1 MRNITFRT
9 SKFSRLIFI
18 ASLFLLNTTLS
29 FAQVC
34 GTPGADG
41 PINASTS
48 INTYYPITGTLNLA
62 KGAKTI
68 ALTAVPAT
76 DSHGNNFGGTQIS
89 SGDLVLIIQMQDA
102 SIDYSNN
109 PNYGS
114 GSSSSGIDGLGGTGF
129 TNLGNTG
136 IYEYVIATSNVPLT
150 GGTLTFIGTG
160 TGGGALNDYFNAA
173 PTTTSGK
180 KTFQIIR
187 VPQFSNLTLNSNIT
201 TPPFNGFAG
210 GIIAFNVSGT
220 FNFNGFNI
228 DGSARGFRGGYSPVA
243 ATNANN
249 STTYVDNSTSSVV
262 SGKGEGIAGTPR
274 YMWDGFNQV
283 NNGVEGMPGGSAG
296 RGAPANAGGGGND
309 HNSGGGGGGNGG
321 NGGLGGLGW
330 QGGGGDVSPL
340 NGGGRPGYTSYL
352 TATPSLTRLVMGG
365 GGGAGDA
372 NNAVNGVKGGVGG
385 AIILIN
391 AGSIQ
396 GTGNIYANGGVG
408 AAGTYSGAPDGAGG
422 GGAGGSVFLN
432 ISNNSTTTINI
443 EAKGGNGG
451 NTLNDENNSHGPGG
465 GGGGGII
472 RYNVP
477 GSGVTINTSVING
490 VSGVTADNKNHG
502 AQPGT
507 VGYVSTFSS
516 SDMPSELQ
524 INSNCLA
531 SLSTKVNSINKSVCN
546 TIDATVTYEI
556 EITNLGSG
564 NAAQVNLNYLFPTG
578 INFDSATATYTLNA
592 SGPTGSMANTGTA
605 NSPIVGGFNIP
616 LNGVVKITLIGK
628 VAAAMTPGT
637 TYSSKAQAL
646 YLDPTRT
653 IADPSRRITPFTNSF
668 GTVNTTYQT
677 GGGLNVGGTNFD
689 GTSKTEDDVLV
700 IASPG
705 TPSISASGPT
715 TFCAGGSVV
724 LSSTAGTGY
733 LWSTGATTQTIT
745 VTTSGTYTVKV
756 SNASGCYSASSAGT
770 TVTANPLPT
779 AYNVTGGGAYCAGG
793 TGVAVGLSNSQTG
806 VSYQLKLAG
815 ANDGTAVAGTGSA
828 ISFGTKTAAGT
839 YTVVAT
845 NSTTSCTATM
855 TGSATISINPLPTA
869 YNVTG
874 GGTYCA
880 GGTGF
885 AIGLSN
891 SQSGVSYQLQL
902 GGTNNGTAVAGTG
915 SAISFGTKTA
925 AGTYTVVATNTTTS
939 CTAPMTGNATITVNP
954 LPTAYNV
961 TGGGSYCTGGTG
973 FAVGLSNS
981 QSGVSYQLKLA
992 GANDGTAV
1000 AGTGSAI
1007 SFGTKTAAGTYTVV
1021 ATNTTTSCTA
1031 TMTGSAT
1038 ITINPLPTAYNVTGG
1053 GAYCA
1058 GGTGVAVGLSNSQ
1071 TGVSYQLQLAGA
1083 NDGTAVAGTGSAISF
1098 GTKTAAGNYTVVAT
1112 NTTTSCTAPM
1122 TGSVTITVNPLP
1134 TAYNVTGG
1142 GSYCAGGTGVAV
1154 GLSNSQTGV
1163 SYQLQLAGANDGTV
1177 VAGTG
1182 SAISFG
1188 TKTAAG
1194 NYTVVATNTTTSC
1207 TAPMTGSATITV
1219 NPLPTAYNVTGG
1231 GSYCAGGTGVAVGLS
1246 NSQTGVS
1253 YQLQLA
1259 GANDGTAV
1267 AGTGSAISFGT
1278 KTAAGTYTVVAT
1290 NTTTSCTAPM
1300 TGSVTI
1306 TVNPLPTTYN
1316 VTGGG
1321 SYCAGGTGVAVGL
1334 SNSQTGV
1341 SYQLQLAGANDGTAV
1356 AGTGSAISFGTKT
1369 AAGNYTVVATN
1380 TTTSCTAPMTGSV
1393 TITINPLPTAYNVTG
1408 GGSYCAGGTGVA
1420 VGLSNS
1426 QTGVSYQLQLAGA
1439 NDGTAVAG
1447 TGSAISFGT
1456 RTAAGNYTV
1465 VATNT
1470 TTSCTAPMTGSVTIT
1485 VNPLPTAYNVTGG
1498 GAYCAGG
1505 TGVAV
1510 GLSNSQ
1516 TGVSY
1521 QLQLAGANDGTAVAG
1536 TGSAISFGTKT
1547 AAGNYTVVATNT
1559 TTSCTAPMTGS
1570 VTITINPLPTA
1581 YNVTGGGAYC
1591 AGGTGVAV
1599 GLSNSQ
1605 TGVSYQLQLAGA
1617 NDGTAVAGTGSAIS
1631 FGTKTAAGNYT
1642 VVATNTTTSC
1652 TAPMTGS
1659 VTITINPLP
1668 TAYNVTGG
1676 GAYCAGGT
1684 GVAVGLSNSQTGVS
1698 YQLQLAGANDG
1709 TAVAGTGSA
1718 ISFGTKTA
1726 TGNYTVVATN
1736 TTTSCTAPMTG
1747 SVTITVNPLPTA
1759 YNVTG
1764 GGAYCAGGTG
1774 VAVGL
1779 SNSQTGVSYQLQLA
1793 GANDG
1798 TAVAGTGSAISFGT
1812 KTATGNYT
1820 VVATNSTTSCTAPM
1834 SGSVTISTNPLPAK
1848 PVTSVTQPNCNTF
1861 TGSIT
1866 VTVQDPLETY
1876 SFDNGQNF
1884 QSGNSKSGLTPGSYD
1899 VIIKNTSGCNSPKNT
1914 VTINVKPNCPP
1925 VAVDDTATA
1934 TEDTL
1939 YTSTVSLV
1947 TNDTDVDSSPLTVI
1961 AGTYTTTKG
1970 GTLTLAA
1977 DGSYTYMP
1985 APNFNGTDTVDYTVT
2000 DGSLTDIGTLT
2011 ITVNAVNDAPIA
2023 VDDTATATEDTLYT
2037 STVSL
2042 VANDTDVDSS
2052 PLTVI
2057 AGTYTTTKGGTLTL
2071 AADGSYTYMPA
2082 PNFSGTDTV
2091 DYTVTDG
2098 SLTDIGTLTITVNA
2112 VNDAPVAVDD
2122 TATVTEDTLYTSTVS
2137 LVAND
2142 TDVDSSPLTVVAGTY
2157 TTTKGGTLTLA
2168 ADGSYTYMPPA
2179 NFSGTDTVDYTV
2191 TDGSLTD
2198 IGTLTI
2204 TVNAV
2209 NDAPIAVD
2217 DTATATEDTLYT
2229 STVSLV
2235 ANDTDVD
2242 SSPLTVIAGTY
2253 TTTKGGTLTLAA
2265 DGSYTYMPAPN
2276 FSGTDTVDYTVTDG
2290 SLTDI
2295 GTLTITVN
2303 AVNDAPIAVDDTAT
2317 ATEDTLYT
2325 SIVSLVAND
2334 TDVDSSPLTVIAGT
2348 YTTTKGGTLT
2358 LVADGSYTYMPA
2370 PNFSGTD
2377 TVDYTVTD
2385 GSLTDIG
2392 TLTITVNAVNDAPI
2406 AVDDTATATEDTL
2419 YTSTVSLVAND
2430 TDVDSSPLTVVA
2442 GTYTTTKGGTLTLAA
2457 DGSYT
2462 YMPAPNF
2469 SGTDTVDYTVTDGS
2483 LTDVGTLTITVNAVN
2498 DAPIAVD
2505 DTATATE
2512 DTLYTS
2518 TVSLVANDTDVDSS
2532 PLTVIAGTYTTTKGG
2547 TLTLAADGSYTYMPA
2562 PNFNGTDTVDYT
2574 VTDGSLTDVG
2584 ALTITVN
2591 AVNDAPI
2598 AVDDTATATEDTLY
2612 TSTVSLVANDTD
2624 VDSSPLTVVAGTYT
2638 TVKGGTLTLAADGS
2652 YTYMPAPNFNGTDTV
2667 DYTVTDG
2674 SLTDIGTLT
2683 ITVNAV
2689 NDAPIAVDDTAT
2701 ATEDTLYTSTVSL
2714 VANDTDVDS
2723 SPLTV
2728 IAGTYTTTKGGTLTL
2743 AADGS
2748 YTYMPPANFNGT
2760 DTVDYTV
2767 TDGSLTDIGTLTI
2780 TVNAVNDAPIAVD
2793 DTATATED
2801 TLYTSTVSLVANDTD
2816 VDSSPLTVIAGT
2828 YTTVKGGTLT
2838 LAADGSYTYMPAPNF
2853 NGTDTVD
2860 YTVTDGSLTDIG
2872 TLTITVNAV
2881 NDAPIA
2887 VDDTAT
2893 ATEDTLYTSSISLVA
2908 NDTDVDSSPL
2918 TVIAGT
2924 YTTAKG
2930 GTLTLAADGSY
2941 TYMPPANFSGTD
2953 TVDYTVTDGSLTDI
2967 GTLTITVNAVNDA
2980 PVAVDDTATA
2990 TEDTLYT
2997 STVSLVAND
3006 TDVDSSPLTVIAGT
3020 YTTTKGGTLT
3030 LAADGSYTY
3039 MPAPNFNGTD
3049 TVDYTVTDGSL
3060 TDIGTLTITVNAVND
3075 APIAVDDTAT
3085 ATEDTLYTSTV
3096 SLVANDTDVDSS
3108 PLTVIAGTYTTAKG
3122 GTLTLA
3128 ADGSYTYMP
3137 PANFSGTDTVDYTV
3151 TDGSLTDIGT
3161 LTITVNAVNDAPVAV
3176 DDTATATEDTL
3187 YTSTVSLVA
3196 NDTDVDSSPLTVI
3209 AGTYT
3214 TTKGGT
3220 LTLAADGSYTYMP
3233 APNFNGT
3240 DTVDYTV
3247 TDGSLTD
3254 IGTLTITVT
3263 PVNDAPIAVDDTAT
3277 ATEDTLY
3284 TSMVSLVANDTDVDS
3299 SPLTV
3304 IAGTYTTAKGGTLTL
3319 AADGSYTYMPA
3330 PNFNGTDT
3338 VDYTVTDGS
3347 LTDVGTLTITVNAVN
3362 DAPIAVDDT
3371 ATVTEDTLYTS
3382 TVSLVA
3388 NDTDVDSSPL
3398 TVVAGTYT
3406 TTKGGTLTLAADG
3419 SYTYMPAPNF
3429 NGTDTV
3435 DYTVTDGSLT
3445 DVGTLTITV
3454 NAVNDAP
3461 VAVDDTATATEDTLY
3476 TSTVSLVANDTD
3488 VDSSP
3493 LTVVAGTYTT
3503 TKGGTLTLAS
3513 DGSYTYMPAPNFN
3526 GTDTVD
3532 YTVTDGSL
3540 TDIGTLTITVNA
3552 VNDAPVAVD
3561 DTATATEDTL
3571 YTSTVSLVANDTDV
3585 DSSPLTVIAG
3595 TYTTTKGGTL
3605 TLAADG
3611 SYTYMPAPNFNGTDT
3626 VDYTVTDG
3634 SLTDVGTLTI
3644 TVNAVNDAPV
3654 AVDDT
3659 ATATEDTLYTSTVS
3673 LVANDTDVDSSP
3685 LTVVAGT
3692 YTTTKG
3698 GTLTLAS
3705 DGSYTYMPAP
3715 NFNGTDTVDYTVTDG
3730 SLTDIGTLTI
3740 TVNAVND
3747 APVAVDDT
3755 ATATEDTLYTST
3767 VSLVANDT
3775 DVDSSPLTVVAG
3787 TYTTTKGGTLILA
3800 ADGSYTYM
3808 PPANFSGID
3817 TVDYTVTDGSL
3828 TDIGTLTITVNAVN
3842 HAPIAVD
3849 NSNTTNEDTTLTVAV
3864 TSSVNLL
3871 ANDTDS
3877 DGDTL
3882 TITQFVIGTTT
3893 YPVGST
3899 ANLAEGD
3906 LTINAN
3912 GSYTFVPKAD
3922 YNGSVPKVTYTVTDG
3937 TTSATANLFITV
3949 TPVNDAPIAV
3959 DDTATATE
3967 DTLYTSIVSLVAN
3980 DTDVDSSPL
3989 TVIAGTYTTVKGGT
4003 LTLAADG
4010 SYTYMPA
4017 PNFSG
4022 TDTVDYTVTDGSLTD
4037 IGTLTITVN
4046 AVNDAPIAVDD
4057 TATATED
4064 TLYTSTVS
4072 LVANDTD
4079 VDSSPLTVI
4088 AGTYTTTKGGTLTLA
4103 ADGSYTYMPPANFSG
4118 TDTVDYTVTDGSLTD
4133 IGTLTITVTAVNHA
4147 PIAVDNSN
4155 TTNEDT
4161 TLTVDVTSSANLLAN
4176 DTDADGDTLTITQF
4190 VIGTTTYPVGSTA
4203 NLAEG
4208 DLTINANGSYV
4219 FIPKADYNGSVP
4231 KVTYT
4236 VTDGTS
4242 SATAN
4247 LFITVTPVNDAP
4259 IAVDDTATATEDT
4272 LYTSSISLVANDTDV
4287 DSSPLT
4293 VIAGTYTTAK
4303 GGTLTLAAD
4312 GSYTYMPA
4320 PNFNGTDTVDYTVT
4334 DGSLTDIGTLTITVN
4349 AVNDAPI
4356 AVDDTATA
4364 TEDTLYTSTVSLV
4377 ANDTDVDSSPLTV
4390 VAGTYT
4396 TAKGGTLTLAADGSY
4411 TYMPAP
4417 NFSGTDTVDYTVTD
4431 GSLTDV
4437 GTLTITVTAVNDAPI
4452 AVDDTATATE
4462 DTLYTSTVSLVA
4474 NDTDV
4479 DSSPLTVIAG
4489 TYTTVKGGTLTL
4501 AADGSYTYM
4510 PPANFSGT
4518 DTVDYTVTDGSLTDI
4533 GTLTITVNAV
4543 NDAPVAVDDT
4553 ATATEDTLYTSTVS
4567 LVAND
4572 TDVDSSPLTVI
4583 AGTYTTTK
4591 GGTLTLAADGSY
4603 TYMPAP
4609 NFNGTDTVDY
4619 TVTDGSLTDIGT
4631 LTITVTA
4638 VNHAPV
4644 AVDNS
4649 NTTNE
4654 DTTLTVAVTSSANL
4668 LANDTDADGDTLTIT
4683 QFVIGTTTYT
4693 VGSTANLAEGDLT
4706 INANGSY
4713 VFIPKADYNGSVP
4726 KVTYTVTDGTSS
4738 ATANLF
4744 ITVTPVN
4751 DAPIAVDDTATAT
4764 EDTLYTSTVSLVAN
4778 DTDVDSSSLTVVAG
4792 TYTTAKGG
4800 TLTLAADGSYTY
4812 MPAPNFNGTDTVDY
4826 TVTDGSLT
4834 DIGTLTITVNAV
4846 NDAPIAVDD
4855 TATATEDTLYT
4866 STVSL
4871 VANDTDVDSSPLT
4884 VVAGTYTT
4892 TKGGTLTLAADGS
4905 YTYMPAPNFNGT
4917 DTVDYTVTDGSLTD
4931 IGTLTITVNAVND
4944 APIAVDDTATAIE
4957 DTLYTSTVSL
4967 VANDTDVDSS
4977 PLTVVAGTYTT
4988 TKGGTLTLATDGSY
5002 TYMPAP
5008 NFNGTDTVDY
5018 TVTDGSLTDIGTL
5031 TITVT
5036 AVNHAPIAVDNSNTT
5051 NEDTTLTVDVTSSA
5065 NLLANDT
5072 DADGDTLTITQF
5084 VIGTTTY
5091 PVGSTANLAEGDLTI
5106 NANGS
5111 YVFIPKADY
5120 NGSVPKVTYTV
5131 TDGTSSATANLFITV
5146 TPVNDA
5152 PIAVDDTATA
5162 TEDTLYT
5169 SSISLVANDTDVD
5182 SSPLTVVA
5190 GTYTTT
5196 KGGTL
5201 TLAAD
5206 GSYTYMPAP
5215 NFNGTDTVDYTVTD
5229 GSLTDI
5235 GTLTITVNAVNDAP
5249 IAVDDT
5255 ATATEDTLYTSTV
5268 SLVANDTDVD
5278 SSPLTV
5284 VAGTYTTVKGG
5295 TLTLAADGSY
5305 TYMPAPNFNG
5315 TDTVDY
5321 TVTDGSLTDI
5331 GTLTITVNAV
5341 NDAPIAV
5348 DDTATATEDTLYTST
5363 VSLVANDTDVDSS
5376 PLTVIAGTYTTTKG
5390 GTLTLAADGS
5400 YTYMPAPN
5408 FNGTDTVDYTVTDG
5422 SLTDVGTLTIT
5433 VNAVN
5438 DAPIAVDDTA
5448 TATEDTLYTSTV
5460 SFVVNDTDVDSS
5472 PLTVVAGTYTTT
5484 KGGTLTLAA
5493 DGSYTYMPAPNFN
5506 GTDTVDY
5513 TVTDGSLTDI
5523 GTLTITVTAVNH
5535 APVAVDNSNTTNEDT
5550 TLTVAVTS
5558 SANLLANDTDPDGD
5572 TLTITQFVIG
5582 TTTYTVGSTANLA
5595 EGDLT
5600 INANGSYTFVPK
5612 ADYNGTV
5619 PKVTYTITDGTSSA
5633 TANLFITVI
5642 PVNDAPVAVDN
5653 SNTTNEDTTLT
5664 VDVTSSANLLANDTD
5679 VDGDTLTITQFV
5691 IGTTTYP
5698 VGSTANLA
5706 EGDLTIN
5713 ANGSYV
5719 FVPKADYNGS
5729 VPKVTY
5735 TVTDGTSTA
5744 TANLFITVIP
5754 VNDTIVIKDDTA
5766 NSVVSTNQ
5774 PKTILNVLGNDTKN
5788 GQPIVSTD
5796 VDIKETVSDPTGNI
5810 KLNPDGTVVL
5820 KPNAPSGTYELTYQV
5835 CELNTTNCGTATVKI
5850 TVVAPVI
5857 DAVSETTAPINGNIG
5872 GTTISLITND
5882 TLNGGSVV
5890 IGNQVGQVILTG
5902 INVPTGLTLNA
5913 DGTVT
5918 VAPGTP
5924 KGDYQVEYRI
5934 CEANDPN
5941 NCDTAISII
5950 QVTGAD
5956 LVLKDDSAGSVVSTN
5971 QPKTILNVLG
5981 NDTKNGLP
5989 IVSTDVDIKETVSDP
6004 TGNIKLNPDGT
6015 VVLKP
6020 NAPSGTYELTYQV
6033 CELNTTNCGTATV
6046 KVTVVAPVINAV
6058 SETTAPINGNIGGT
6072 TISLITNDTLN
6083 GGSVVIG
6090 NQVGQV
6096 ILTGI
6101 NVPTGLTLNADGT
6114 VTVAPGTPKGDY
6126 QVEYRIC
6133 EANDPNNCD
6142 TAISIIPVTGAV
6154 IVLKDDSAGS
6164 VVGVNHP
6171 VDVLNVLG
6179 NDTKNGQPI
6188 VSTDVDIKETV
6199 SDPTGNIKLNPD
6211 GTIVLGPNAPAG
6223 TYELTYQVCELNTTN
6238 CATATVTVTVVA
6250 PTMTITADSYC
6261 SNNVPY
6267 VSYNV
6272 KPDNFTPNNL
6282 LTITWID
6289 SANNVVATQTNLPLS
6304 GNILWPGAT
6313 VDSNGNGLDWPGW
6326 VLTNGQWTEGADGF
6340 ENTRPSVTMEF
6351 SLNPTAK
6358 VVVNYPVA
6366 TADCN
6371 ARPAFV
6377 IKANDDQ
6384 AGPINTNKEI
6394 STSLNIFNNDTL
6406 NGTRFNASNVTLT
6419 TIIANPNLVL
6429 NADGSVD
6436 LVPKT
6441 PSGTYQLTYQIC
6453 DAVNAGNCSQ
6463 AVVTVTVLNSLDP
6476 DPPTPL
6482 ILTNDKINV
6491 DGINGELEFINVL
6504 DNDLLKGLPINIADV
6519 VFTPST
6525 SPYFE
6530 FNADGTVNV
6539 KPNTPGGDYTLTYQ
6553 VCEKANP
6560 QNCKTATL
6568 IVFVEVPS
6576 IAIIKTAS
6584 FNDENGDKVAEAG
6597 ETITYKFKVT
6607 NTGNVALTQV
6617 MIKDLLPGLVISGQA
6632 FDLEPNESNETNF
6645 TAEYKIT
6652 QNDINHGSVT
6662 NQASVEGKSGKG
6674 VVVGD
6679 TSDKDNNSED
6689 RPTVI
6694 ALNGCEIKVFN
6705 AFSPNGDSK
6714 NARFYIQ
6721 GLECY
6726 PDNTVE
6732 IYNRWGVLV
6741 YDTNNYNNEDRV
6753 FVGISEGRTTIKQS
6767 DGLPV
6772 GTYFY
6777 ILKYKDSGSNQHELS
6792 GYLYINK

>member
-9 SKFSRLIFI
+9 PKFFRLIFI

-41 PINASTS
+41 PINVSTS

-102 SIDYSNN
+102 TIDYSNN
-109 PNYGS
+109 PSYGS
-114 GSSSSGIDGLGGTGF
+114 GSSTSGIDNLGGTGF

-243 ATNANN
+243 TTNANN
-249 STTYVDNSTSSVV
+249 STIYVDNSTNSVV

-321 NGGLGGLGW
+321 YGGLGGLGW

-352 TATPSLTRLVMGG
+352 TATPLLTRLVMGG

-396 GTGNIYANGGVG
+396 GSGNIYANGGVG

-490 VSGVTADNKNHG
+490 TSGVTADNKDHG

-507 VGYVSTFSS
+507 PGYVSAFSS

-531 SLSTKVNSINKSVCN
+531 SLSTKVNSINKSLCN

-653 IADPSRRITPFTNSF
+653 IADPTRRITPFTNSF

-689 GTSKTEDDVLV
+689 GTSKTEDDVLI

-705 TPSISASGPT
+705 TPSISASGPI

-724 LSSTAGTGY
+724 LTSTVGTGY
-733 LWSTGATTQTIT
+733 LWSTGATTQAIT

-770 TVTANPLPT
+770 TVTANSLPT
-779 AYNVTGGGAYCAGG
+779 AYNVTGGGSYCAGG
-793 TGVAVGLSNSQTG
+793 TGFAVGLSNSQTG
-806 VSYQLKLAG
+806 VSYQLQLG
-815 ANDGTAVAGTGSA
+815 GVNDGTAVTGT
-828 ISFGTKTAAGT
+828 
-839 YTVVAT
+839 
-845 NSTTSCTATM
+845 
-855 TGSATISINPLPTA
+855 
-869 YNVTG
+869 
-874 GGTYCA
+874 
-880 GGTGF
+880 
-885 AIGLSN
+885 
-891 SQSGVSYQLQL
+891 
-902 GGTNNGTAVAGTG
+902 
-915 SAISFGTKTA
+915 
-925 AGTYTVVATNTTTS
+925 
-939 CTAPMTGNATITVNP
+939 
-954 LPTAYNV
+954 
-961 TGGGSYCTGGTG
+961 
-973 FAVGLSNS
+973 
-981 QSGVSYQLKLA
+981 
-992 GANDGTAV
+992 
-1000 AGTGSAI
+1000 TGSAI

-1031 TMTGSAT
+1031 TMTGSKTITINPLPTAYTVTGGGTYCAGGTGFPIGLSNSQTGVSYQLQLGGTNNGTAVAGTTGSAISFGTKTVAGTYTVVATNTTTSCTSSMTGNAVITVNPLPTAYTVTGGGSYCAGGTGLAVGLSNSQTGVSYQLQLGGVNDGTAVTGTTGSAISFGTKTAAGTYTVVATNTTTSCTVAMTGSKTITINPLPTAYAVTGGGTYCAGGTGVAVGLSNSQTGVSYQLQLGGVNDGAAVAGTTGTAISFGTRTASGTYTVVATNTTTSCTAPMTGSKTITINPLPTAYTVTGGGAYCAGGTGFAIGLSNSETGVSYQLQLGGVNDGTAVAGTTGSAISFGTKTAAGTYTVVATNTTTSCTATMTGSRTITINPLPTAYTVTGGGAYCAGGAGFAIGLSNSETGVSYQLQLGGVNDGTAVAGTTGTAINFGTKTAAGTYTVVATNATTSCTAPMTGSKTITINPLPTAYTVTGGGSYCAGGTGFPIGLSNSQTGVSYQLQLGGVNDGTAVGGTTGTAISFGTKTAAGTYTVVATNTTTSCTAAMTGSAT

-1058 GGTGVAVGLSNSQ
+1058 GGTGFPIGLSDSQTGVSYQLKLGSSNDGAAVAGTTGVAISFGTKTAAGTYTVVATNNTTSCTAPMTGSKTITVNPLPTAYTVTGGGTYCAGGAGFAIGLSNSE
-1071 TGVSYQLQLAGA
+1071 TGVSYQLQLAGV
-1083 NDGTAVAGTGSAISF
+1083 NDGAAVAGTT
-1098 GTKTAAGNYTVVAT
+1098 GT
-1112 NTTTSCTAPM
+1112 
-1122 TGSVTITVNPLP
+1122 
-1134 TAYNVTGG
+1134 
-1142 GSYCAGGTGVAV
+1142 
-1154 GLSNSQTGV
+1154 
-1163 SYQLQLAGANDGTV
+1163 
-1177 VAGTG
+1177 
-1182 SAISFG
+1182 
-1188 TKTAAG
+1188 
-1194 NYTVVATNTTTSC
+1194 
-1207 TAPMTGSATITV
+1207 
-1219 NPLPTAYNVTGG
+1219 
-1231 GSYCAGGTGVAVGLS
+1231 
-1246 NSQTGVS
+1246 
-1253 YQLQLA
+1253 
-1259 GANDGTAV
+1259 
-1267 AGTGSAISFGT
+1267 AISFGT

-1300 TGSVTI
+1300 TGSK
-1306 TVNPLPTTYN
+1306 
-1316 VTGGG
+1316 
-1321 SYCAGGTGVAVGL
+1321 A
-1334 SNSQTGV
+1334 
-1341 SYQLQLAGANDGTAV
+1341 
-1356 AGTGSAISFGTKT
+1356 
-1369 AAGNYTVVATN
+1369 
-1380 TTTSCTAPMTGSV
+1380 
-1393 TITINPLPTAYNVTG
+1393 ITINPLP
-1408 GGSYCAGGTGVA
+1408 
-1420 VGLSNS
+1420 
-1426 QTGVSYQLQLAGA
+1426 
-1439 NDGTAVAG
+1439 
-1447 TGSAISFGT
+1447 AI
-1456 RTAAGNYTV
+1456 
-1465 VATNT
+1465 
-1470 TTSCTAPMTGSVTIT
+1470 
-1485 VNPLPTAYNVTGG
+1485 
-1498 GAYCAGG
+1498 
-1505 TGVAV
+1505 
-1510 GLSNSQ
+1510 
-1516 TGVSY
+1516 
-1521 QLQLAGANDGTAVAG
+1521 
-1536 TGSAISFGTKT
+1536 
-1547 AAGNYTVVATNT
+1547 
-1559 TTSCTAPMTGS
+1559 
-1570 VTITINPLPTA
+1570 
-1581 YNVTGGGAYC
+1581 
-1591 AGGTGVAV
+1591 
-1599 GLSNSQ
+1599 
-1605 TGVSYQLQLAGA
+1605 
-1617 NDGTAVAGTGSAIS
+1617 
-1631 FGTKTAAGNYT
+1631 
-1642 VVATNTTTSC
+1642 
-1652 TAPMTGS
+1652 
-1659 VTITINPLP
+1659 
-1668 TAYNVTGG
+1668 
-1676 GAYCAGGT
+1676 
-1684 GVAVGLSNSQTGVS
+1684 
-1698 YQLQLAGANDG
+1698 
-1709 TAVAGTGSA
+1709 
-1718 ISFGTKTA
+1718 
-1726 TGNYTVVATN
+1726 
-1736 TTTSCTAPMTG
+1736 
-1747 SVTITVNPLPTA
+1747 
-1759 YNVTG
+1759 
-1764 GGAYCAGGTG
+1764 
-1774 VAVGL
+1774 
-1779 SNSQTGVSYQLQLA
+1779 
-1793 GANDG
+1793 
-1798 TAVAGTGSAISFGT
+1798 
-1812 KTATGNYT
+1812 
-1820 VVATNSTTSCTAPM
+1820 
-1834 SGSVTISTNPLPAK
+1834 
-1848 PVTSVTQPNCNTF
+1848 PVTSLTQPNCTTL

-1884 QSGNSKSGLTPGSYD
+1884 QSGNSKSGLAPGSYD
-1899 VIIKNTSGCNSPKNT
+1899 VIIQNTSGCNSPKKT
-1914 VTINVKPNCPP
+1914 VTIDVKPNCPP
-1925 VAVDDTATA
+1925 VAIDDTATA

-1939 YTSTVSLV
+1939 FTSTVSLV
-1947 TNDTDVDSSPLTVI
+1947 ANDTDVDSSPLTVV
-1961 AGTYTTTKG
+1961 AGTYTTLKG

-1985 APNFNGTDTVDYTVT
+1985 AANFNGTDTVDYTVT

-2037 STVSL
+2037 STISL

-2052 PLTVI
+2052 PLTVV
-2057 AGTYTTTKGGTLTL
+2057 AGTYTTLKGGTLTL

-2082 PNFSGTDTV
+2082 ANFNGTDTV

-2112 VNDAPVAVDD
+2112 VNDAPIAVDD
-2122 TATVTEDTLYTSTVS
+2122 TATATEDTLFTSSIS

-2142 TDVDSSPLTVVAGTY
+2142 TDIDSSPLTVLAGTY
-2157 TTTKGGTLTLA
+2157 TTAKGGTLTLA
-2168 ADGSYTYMPPA
+2168 SDGSYTYMPAA
-2179 NFSGTDTVDYTV
+2179 NFNGTDTVDYTV

-2229 STVSLV
+2229 SSISLV
-2235 ANDTDVD
+2235 ANDTDID
-2242 SSPLTVIAGTY
+2242 SSPLTVVAGTY
-2253 TTTKGGTLTLAA
+2253 TTAKGGTLTLAS
-2265 DGSYTYMPAPN
+2265 DGSYTYMPAAN
-2276 FSGTDTVDYTVTDG
+2276 F
-2290 SLTDI
+2290 
-2295 GTLTITVN
+2295 N
-2303 AVNDAPIAVDDTAT
+2303 
-2317 ATEDTLYT
+2317 
-2325 SIVSLVAND
+2325 
-2334 TDVDSSPLTVIAGT
+2334 
-2348 YTTTKGGTLT
+2348 
-2358 LVADGSYTYMPA
+2358 
-2370 PNFSGTD
+2370 GTD

-2442 GTYTTTKGGTLTLAA
+2442 GTYTTAKGGTLTLAA

-2462 YMPAPNF
+2462 YMPA
-2469 SGTDTVDYTVTDGS
+2469 
-2483 LTDVGTLTITVNAVN
+2483 
-2498 DAPIAVD
+2498 
-2505 DTATATE
+2505 
-2512 DTLYTS
+2512 
-2518 TVSLVANDTDVDSS
+2518 
-2532 PLTVIAGTYTTTKGG
+2532 
-2547 TLTLAADGSYTYMPA
+2547 
-2562 PNFNGTDTVDYT
+2562 
-2574 VTDGSLTDVG
+2574 
-2584 ALTITVN
+2584 
-2591 AVNDAPI
+2591 
-2598 AVDDTATATEDTLY
+2598 
-2612 TSTVSLVANDTD
+2612 
-2624 VDSSPLTVVAGTYT
+2624 
-2638 TVKGGTLTLAADGS
+2638 
-2652 YTYMPAPNFNGTDTV
+2652 
-2667 DYTVTDG
+2667 
-2674 SLTDIGTLT
+2674 
-2683 ITVNAV
+2683 
-2689 NDAPIAVDDTAT
+2689 
-2701 ATEDTLYTSTVSL
+2701 
-2714 VANDTDVDS
+2714 
-2723 SPLTV
+2723 
-2728 IAGTYTTTKGGTLTL
+2728 
-2743 AADGS
+2743 
-2748 YTYMPPANFNGT
+2748 ANFNGT

-2801 TLYTSTVSLVANDTD
+2801 TLYTSTISLVANDTD
-2816 VDSSPLTVIAGT
+2816 VDSSPLTVVAGT
-2828 YTTVKGGTLT
+2828 YTTLKGGTLT
-2838 LAADGSYTYMPAPNF
+2838 LAADGSYTYMPA
-2853 NGTDTVD
+2853 
-2860 YTVTDGSLTDIG
+2860 
-2872 TLTITVNAV
+2872 A
-2881 NDAPIA
+2881 
-2887 VDDTAT
+2887 
-2893 ATEDTLYTSSISLVA
+2893 
-2908 NDTDVDSSPL
+2908 
-2918 TVIAGT
+2918 
-2924 YTTAKG
+2924 
-2930 GTLTLAADGSY
+2930 
-2941 TYMPPANFSGTD
+2941 
-2953 TVDYTVTDGSLTDI
+2953 
-2967 GTLTITVNAVNDA
+2967 
-2980 PVAVDDTATA
+2980 
-2990 TEDTLYT
+2990 
-2997 STVSLVAND
+2997 
-3006 TDVDSSPLTVIAGT
+3006 
-3020 YTTTKGGTLT
+3020 
-3030 LAADGSYTY
+3030 
-3039 MPAPNFNGTD
+3039 NFNGTD

-3085 ATEDTLYTSTV
+3085 ATEDTLYTST
-3096 SLVANDTDVDSS
+3096 
-3108 PLTVIAGTYTTAKG
+3108 I
-3122 GTLTLA
+3122 
-3128 ADGSYTYMP
+3128 
-3137 PANFSGTDTVDYTV
+3137 
-3151 TDGSLTDIGT
+3151 
-3161 LTITVNAVNDAPVAV
+3161 
-3176 DDTATATEDTL
+3176 
-3187 YTSTVSLVA
+3187 
-3196 NDTDVDSSPLTVI
+3196 
-3209 AGTYT
+3209 
-3214 TTKGGT
+3214 
-3220 LTLAADGSYTYMP
+3220 
-3233 APNFNGT
+3233 
-3240 DTVDYTV
+3240 
-3247 TDGSLTD
+3247 
-3254 IGTLTITVT
+3254 
-3263 PVNDAPIAVDDTAT
+3263 
-3277 ATEDTLY
+3277 
-3284 TSMVSLVANDTDVDS
+3284 
-3299 SPLTV
+3299 
-3304 IAGTYTTAKGGTLTL
+3304 
-3319 AADGSYTYMPA
+3319 
-3330 PNFNGTDT
+3330 
-3338 VDYTVTDGS
+3338 
-3347 LTDVGTLTITVNAVN
+3347 
-3362 DAPIAVDDT
+3362 
-3371 ATVTEDTLYTS
+3371 
-3382 TVSLVA
+3382 SLVA

-3445 DVGTLTITV
+3445 DIGTLTITV
-3454 NAVNDAP
+3454 NAVNNAP
-3461 VAVDDTATATEDTLY
+3461 IAVDDTATATEDTLF
-3476 TSTVSLVANDTD
+3476 TSSISLVANDTD

-3493 LTVVAGTYTT
+3493 LTVVAGTFTT
-3503 TKGGTLTLAS
+3503 T
-3513 DGSYTYMPAPNFN
+3513 
-3526 GTDTVD
+3526 
-3532 YTVTDGSL
+3532 
-3540 TDIGTLTITVNA
+3540 
-3552 VNDAPVAVD
+3552 
-3561 DTATATEDTL
+3561 
-3571 YTSTVSLVANDTDV
+3571 
-3585 DSSPLTVIAG
+3585 
-3595 TYTTTKGGTL
+3595 
-3605 TLAADG
+3605 
-3611 SYTYMPAPNFNGTDT
+3611 
-3626 VDYTVTDG
+3626 
-3634 SLTDVGTLTI
+3634 
-3644 TVNAVNDAPV
+3644 
-3654 AVDDT
+3654 
-3659 ATATEDTLYTSTVS
+3659 
-3673 LVANDTDVDSSP
+3673 
-3685 LTVVAGT
+3685 
-3692 YTTTKG
+3692 
-3698 GTLTLAS
+3698 
-3705 DGSYTYMPAP
+3705 
-3715 NFNGTDTVDYTVTDG
+3715 
-3730 SLTDIGTLTI
+3730 
-3740 TVNAVND
+3740 
-3747 APVAVDDT
+3747 
-3755 ATATEDTLYTST
+3755 
-3767 VSLVANDT
+3767 
-3775 DVDSSPLTVVAG
+3775 
-3787 TYTTTKGGTLILA
+3787 
-3800 ADGSYTYM
+3800 
-3808 PPANFSGID
+3808 
-3817 TVDYTVTDGSL
+3817 
-3828 TDIGTLTITVNAVN
+3828 
-3842 HAPIAVD
+3842 
-3849 NSNTTNEDTTLTVAV
+3849 
-3864 TSSVNLL
+3864 
-3871 ANDTDS
+3871 
-3877 DGDTL
+3877 
-3882 TITQFVIGTTT
+3882 
-3893 YPVGST
+3893 
-3899 ANLAEGD
+3899 
-3906 LTINAN
+3906 
-3912 GSYTFVPKAD
+3912 
-3922 YNGSVPKVTYTVTDG
+3922 
-3937 TTSATANLFITV
+3937 
-3949 TPVNDAPIAV
+3949 
-3959 DDTATATE
+3959 
-3967 DTLYTSIVSLVAN
+3967 
-3980 DTDVDSSPL
+3980 
-3989 TVIAGTYTTVKGGT
+3989 
-4003 LTLAADG
+4003 
-4010 SYTYMPA
+4010 
-4017 PNFSG
+4017 
-4022 TDTVDYTVTDGSLTD
+4022 
-4037 IGTLTITVN
+4037 
-4046 AVNDAPIAVDD
+4046 
-4057 TATATED
+4057 
-4064 TLYTSTVS
+4064 
-4072 LVANDTD
+4072 
-4079 VDSSPLTVI
+4079 
-4088 AGTYTTTKGGTLTLA
+4088 
-4103 ADGSYTYMPPANFSG
+4103 
-4118 TDTVDYTVTDGSLTD
+4118 
-4133 IGTLTITVTAVNHA
+4133 
-4147 PIAVDNSN
+4147 
-4155 TTNEDT
+4155 
-4161 TLTVDVTSSANLLAN
+4161 
-4176 DTDADGDTLTITQF
+4176 
-4190 VIGTTTYPVGSTA
+4190 
-4203 NLAEG
+4203 
-4208 DLTINANGSYV
+4208 
-4219 FIPKADYNGSVP
+4219 
-4231 KVTYT
+4231 
-4236 VTDGTS
+4236 
-4242 SATAN
+4242 
-4247 LFITVTPVNDAP
+4247 
-4259 IAVDDTATATEDT
+4259 
-4272 LYTSSISLVANDTDV
+4272 
-4287 DSSPLT
+4287 
-4293 VIAGTYTTAK
+4293 K

-4396 TAKGGTLTLAADGSY
+4396 TVKGGTLTLAADGSY
-4411 TYMPAP
+4411 TYMPAA
-4417 NFSGTDTVDYTVTD
+4417 NFNGTDSVDYTVTD
-4431 GSLTDV
+4431 GSLTDI
-4437 GTLTITVTAVNDAPI
+4437 GTLTITVNAVNDAPVAI
-4452 AVDDTATATE
+4452 DDTATAIE

-4479 DSSPLTVIAG
+4479 DSSPLTVVAG
-4489 TYTTVKGGTLTL
+4489 TYTTTKGGTLTL

-4510 PPANFSGT
+4510 PAPNFNGTDSVDYTVTDGSLTDIGILTITVNAVNDAPIAVDDTATATEDTLYTSSISLVANDTDVDSSPLTVVAGTYTTTKGGTLTLASDGSYTYMPAANFSGT

-4543 NDAPVAVDDT
+4543 NDAPIAVDDT
-4553 ATATEDTLYTSTVS
+4553 ATATEDTLFTSSIS

-4572 TDVDSSPLTVI
+4572 TDIDSSPLTVL
-4583 AGTYTTTK
+4583 AGTYTTAK
-4591 GGTLTLAADGSY
+4591 GGTLTLASDGSY
-4603 TYMPAP
+4603 TYMPAA

-4631 LTITVTA
+4631 LTITV
-4638 VNHAPV
+4638 
-4644 AVDNS
+4644 
-4649 NTTNE
+4649 
-4654 DTTLTVAVTSSANL
+4654 
-4668 LANDTDADGDTLTIT
+4668 
-4683 QFVIGTTTYT
+4683 
-4693 VGSTANLAEGDLT
+4693 
-4706 INANGSY
+4706 NA
-4713 VFIPKADYNGSVP
+4713 
-4726 KVTYTVTDGTSS
+4726 
-4738 ATANLF
+4738 
-4744 ITVTPVN
+4744 VN

-4764 EDTLYTSTVSLVAN
+4764 EDTLYTSSISLVAN
-4778 DTDVDSSSLTVVAG
+4778 DTDIDSSPLTVVAG

-4800 TLTLAADGSYTY
+4800 TLTLASDGSYTY
-4812 MPAPNFNGTDTVDY
+4812 MPAANFNGTDTVDY

-4892 TKGGTLTLAADGS
+4892 AKGGTLTLAADGSYTYMPAANFNGTDTVDYTVTDGSLTDIGTLTITVNAVNDAPIAVDDTATATEDTLYTSTISLVANDTDVDSSPLTVVAGTYTTLKGGTLTLAADGSYTYMPAANFNGTDTVDYTVTDGSLTDIGTLTITVNAVNDAPIAVDDTATATEDTLYTSTISLVANDTDVDSSPLTVVAGTYTTTKGGTLTLAADGSYTYMPAPNFNGTDTVDYTVTDGSLTDIGTLTITVNAVNNAPIAVDDTATATEDTLFTSSISLVANDTDVDSSPLTVVAGTFTTTKGGTLTLAADGS

-4944 APIAVDDTATAIE
+4944 APIAVDDTATATE
-4957 DTLYTSTVSL
+4957 DTLYTSSISL

-4988 TKGGTLTLATDGSY
+4988 TKGGTLILASDGSYTYMPAANFNGTDTVDYTVTDGSLTDIGTLTITVNAVNDAPIAVDDTATATEDTLYTSIISLVANDTDVDSSPLTVVAGTYTTVKGGTLTLAAYGLYTYMPAANFNGTDTVDYTVTDGSLTDIGTLTITVNAVNDAPIAVDDTATATEDTLYTSTISLVANDTDVDSSPLTVVAGTYTTAKGGTLTLAADGSY

-5036 AVNHAPIAVDNSNTT
+5036 AVNN
-5051 NEDTTLTVDVTSSA
+5051 
-5065 NLLANDT
+5065 
-5072 DADGDTLTITQF
+5072 
-5084 VIGTTTY
+5084 
-5091 PVGSTANLAEGDLTI
+5091 
-5106 NANGS
+5106 
-5111 YVFIPKADY
+5111 
-5120 NGSVPKVTYTV
+5120 
-5131 TDGTSSATANLFITV
+5131 
-5146 TPVNDA
+5146 A

-5169 SSISLVANDTDVD
+5169 STVSLVANDTDVD

-5284 VAGTYTTVKGG
+5284 VAGTYTTTKGG

-5305 TYMPAPNFNG
+5305 TYMPAANFSG

-5348 DDTATATEDTLYTST
+5348 DD
-5363 VSLVANDTDVDSS
+5363 
-5376 PLTVIAGTYTTTKG
+5376 
-5390 GTLTLAADGS
+5390 
-5400 YTYMPAPN
+5400 
-5408 FNGTDTVDYTVTDG
+5408 
-5422 SLTDVGTLTIT
+5422 
-5433 VNAVN
+5433 VNA
-5438 DAPIAVDDTA
+5438 
-5448 TATEDTLYTSTV
+5448 
-5460 SFVVNDTDVDSS
+5460 
-5472 PLTVVAGTYTTT
+5472 
-5484 KGGTLTLAA
+5484 
-5493 DGSYTYMPAPNFN
+5493 
-5506 GTDTVDY
+5506 
-5513 TVTDGSLTDI
+5513 
-5523 GTLTITVTAVNH
+5523 
-5535 APVAVDNSNTTNEDT
+5535 TNEDT
-5550 TLTVAVTS
+5550 TLTVDVAS
-5558 SANLLANDTDPDGD
+5558 GNNLLANDTDADGD

-5582 TTTYTVGSTANLA
+5582 TTTYTVGSTANLT

-5600 INANGSYTFVPK
+5600 INANGSY
-5612 ADYNGTV
+5612 A
-5619 PKVTYTITDGTSSA
+5619 
-5633 TANLFITVI
+5633 
-5642 PVNDAPVAVDN
+5642 
-5653 SNTTNEDTTLT
+5653 
-5664 VDVTSSANLLANDTD
+5664 
-5679 VDGDTLTITQFV
+5679 
-5691 IGTTTYP
+5691 
-5698 VGSTANLA
+5698 
-5706 EGDLTIN
+5706 
-5713 ANGSYV
+5713 

-5735 TVTDGTSTA
+5735 TVTDGTTST

-5754 VNDTIVIKDDTA
+5754 VNDAIVIKDDSA

-5788 GQPIVSTD
+5788 GLPIVSTE
-5796 VDIKETVSDPTGNI
+5796 VTIKETVSDPTGNI
-5810 KLNPDGTVVL
+5810 KLNPDGTIVL

-5857 DAVSETTAPINGNIG
+5857 DAVSETTTPINGSIG

-5950 QVTGAD
+5950 AVTGAD
-5956 LVLKDDSAGSVVSTN
+5956 LILKDDSAGSVVSTN

-5989 IVSTDVDIKETVSDP
+5989 IVSTDVTIKETVSDP
-6004 TGNIKLNPDGT
+6004 TGNIKLNSDGT
-6015 VVLKP
+6015 IVLKP

-6046 KVTVVAPVINAV
+6046 KITVVAPVIDAV

-6072 TISLITNDTLN
+6072 TISLITNDILN

-6142 TAISIIPVTGAV
+6142 TAISIIAVTGADL
-6154 IVLKDDSAGS
+6154 VLKDDSAGS

-6188 VSTDVDIKETV
+6188 VSTDVTIKETV

-6211 GTIVLGPNAPAG
+6211 GTIVFGPNAPAG

-6261 SNNVPY
+6261 SNDVPY

-6313 VDSNGNGLDWPGW
+6313 IDSNGNGLDWPGW
-6326 VLTNGQWTEGADGF
+6326 IFANGQWTEGVDGF

-6351 SLNPTAK
+6351 SLNPTVK

-6371 ARPAFV
+6371 ARPAFI
-6377 IKANDDQ
+6377 IKANDDE

-6406 NGTRFNASNVTLT
+6406 NGTKFNASNVVLT
-6419 TIIANPNLVL
+6419 TIIPNPNLVL

-6441 PSGTYQLTYQIC
+6441 PSGTYHLTYQIC
-6453 DAVNAGNCSQ
+6453 DAVNPRSCSQ

-6476 DPPTPL
+6476 DPPVVTPL

-6504 DNDLLKGLPINIADV
+6504 DNDLLNGLPIKIADV
-6519 VFTPST
+6519 VFTPTT

-6530 FNADGTVNV
+6530 FNVDGTVNV

-6553 VCEKANP
+6553 VCEKANS
-6560 QNCKTATL
+6560 QNCKTGTL
-6568 IVFVEVPS
+6568 NVFVEVPS

-6597 ETITYKFKVT
+6597 ESITYKFKIT

-6617 MIKDLLPGLVISGQA
+6617 MIKDLLPGIVISGQA
-6632 FDLEPNESNETNF
+6632 IDLDPNQSDETNF

-6679 TSDKDNNSED
+6679 TSDKENNAED

-6705 AFSPNGDSK
+6705 AFSPNGDAK

-6741 YDTNNYNNEDRV
+6741 YDTTNYNNEDRV
-6753 FVGISEGRTTIKQS
+6753 FVGISEGRTTVKQS